1 VVLEKEE
8 GAGMIVRLLLAL
20 TLLLPVAAFADS
32 SALILGSV
40 PGTPEHEKRFD
51 GWIET
56 TRKTLVEKLGFAPE
70 RVLVLSNRGTARAE
84 IEKAFTQ
91 LKSQLRSED
100 TFFLF
105 LIGHGSFDQDYKL
118 NIFGQDLT
126 AADYSRLIST
136 LSAGKTVVINATSAS
151 GGSIESLAGKNR
163 VVVTATRSGQE
174 GNETF
179 FYEYFLGALQ
189 SPEADED
196 KDQKISVWEAFKFA
210 NAAVERFFK
219 EQTRL
224 ATEHAQISDSGAEK
238 TGAALS
244 EPPLLARST
253 VFNTARQPTSSN
265 PAIQA
270 LLNERTQIEQKIEA
284 LRRDKAILPEAAY
297 EAQLE
302 ELLVQLAL
310 KNQQIRE
317 QERR

>member
-1 VVLEKEE
+1 
-8 GAGMIVRLLLAL
+8 MIPRLLLAL
-20 TLLLPVAAFADS
+20 ILLFPVSAFADS

-40 PGTPEHEKRFD
+40 PGTPEHEKRFN

-70 RVLVLSNRGTARAE
+70 RVIVLSNRGTARAE
-84 IEKAFTQ
+84 VEKAFNQ
-91 LKSQLRSED
+91 LKSQLRSAD

-105 LIGHGSFDQDYKL
+105 LIGHGSFDTDYKL

-126 AADYSRLIST
+126 AKDYSQLIST
-136 LSAGKTVVINATSAS
+136 LAAGRTVIINATSAS
-151 GGSIESLAGKNR
+151 GGSIESLAGRNR

-179 FYEYFLGALQ
+179 FYEYFLAALQ
-189 SPEADED
+189 NPEADED
-196 KDQKISVWEAFKFA
+196 KDQKISVWEAFRFA

-219 EQTRL
+219 EETRL
-224 ATEHAQISDSGAEK
+224 ATEHAQISDNGAEK
-238 TGAALS
+238 TGATVAQ
-244 EPPLLARST
+244 PPALARST
-253 VFNTARQPTSSN
+253 VFNVVRAATSSN

-270 LLNERTQIEQKIEA
+270 LLDQRTELEQKIEA
-284 LRRDKAILPEAAY
+284 LRRDKEIIPEALY
-297 EAQLE
+297 EMQLE

-317 QERR
+317 QERK